1 MESPRRVARWSGVAY
16 NQATASD
23 NRIHSDEVAR
33 QYGFRGGLVPGVTVY
48 AYLVQPAVEAWGLD
62 FLAHGAASIRLDRP
76 LYDGGA
82 FKVDVHPETGRT
94 YRGEVRDSAETVC
107 GNGRASIPDAVPIA
121 AVRRGDRPVSRN
133 DTRPE
138 ATRAALER
146 LRETGLGA
154 LELEWQ
160 ASGEMERTTREL
172 DAMPDLIRPDRGGYA
187 NPAFTL
193 GCANWIL
200 ARNVRLGPWIHV
212 QSEVQHF
219 AAVPRGS
226 QLVVEARIVE
236 LFARGGHEF
245 VDLDVALFLRP
256 DRPALSAR
264 HRAIYKLR
272 DPS

>member
-1 MESPRRVARWSGVAY
+1 MESPRRVARWSGIAY

-82 FKVDVHPETGRT
+82 FKVDVHPEAGRD
-94 YRGEVRDSAETVC
+94 YRSEVRDSAETVC
-107 GNGRASIPDAVPIA
+107 GRGRASIPDAAPNPP
-121 AVRRGDRPVSRN
+121 VRRGDRPVPRS
-133 DTRPE
+133 DTRPD

-146 LRETGLGA
+146 LRETGLCA
-154 LELEWQ
+154 IELDWQ

-172 DAMPDLIRPDRGGYA
+172 DAMPHLVRPDRGGYA

-212 QSEVQHF
+212 QSDVQHF

-226 QLVVEARIVE
+226 QLVVEARVVE

-245 VDLDVALFLRP
+245 VDLDVGLFLRP

-264 HRAIYKLR
+264 HRAIDRLR
-272 DPS
+272 DPA

>member
-1 MESPRRVARWSGVAY
+1 MESSPRPARWSGIAY

-48 AYLVQPAVEAWGLD
+48 AYLVQPAVEAWGMD
-62 FLAHGAASIRLDRP
+62 FLSRGAASIRLDRP

-82 FKVDVHPETGRT
+82 FKVDVHPDGACA
-94 YRGEVRDSAETVC
+94 YRGEVRDHAETVC
-107 GNGRASIPDAVPIA
+107 GSGRVSIPAEAPVSP
-121 AVRRGDRPVSRN
+121 VRRGDRPVPRG

-154 LELEWQ
+154 LELEWR

-172 DAMPDLIRPDRGGYA
+172 EAMPDLVRPDRGGYA

-193 GCANWIL
+193 GCANWVL
-200 ARNVRLGPWIHV
+200 ACNVRLGPWIHV
-212 QSEVQHF
+212 QSDAQHF

-226 QLVVEARIVE
+226 QLIVEARIVE
-236 LFARGGHEF
+236 LFTRGGHEF
-245 VDLDVALFLRP
+245 VDLDTALFLRP
-256 DRPALSAR
+256 DRAALQAR